1 MAGLLCGVF
10 VLTEALPVAPY
21 NEGNAQAG
29 LSSAGC
35 LEGQVGLCWDTGEV
49 VVPGAQGGSES
60 SGQVRNWL

>member
-1 MAGLLCGVF
+1 M
-10 VLTEALPVAPY
+10 LTEALPVAPY

>member
-10 VLTEALPVAPY
+10 ELPEALPVAPCD
-21 NEGNAQAG
+21 EGNAQAG

-35 LEGQVGLCWDTGEV
+35 LEGQVGLCCDTDEV

-60 SGQVRNWL
+60 GEQVRSRL